1 MFLKKTSDVIIIGS
15 GIVGN
20 SLALALSKMK
30 YKVRVIDKNRNVSEG
45 TTGYSSGICRMYYT
59 LLDSVKLSY
68 EAYQYWNLINGWN

>member
-30 YKVRVIDKNRNVSEG
+30 YKVRVKDKNRNVLEG
-45 TTGYSSGICRMYYT
+45 TTGYSSEICR
-59 LLDSVKLSY
+59 
-68 EAYQYWNLINGWN
+68 I

>member
-30 YKVRVIDKNRNVSEG
+30 YKGTFNRV
-45 TTGYSSGICRMYYT
+45 
-59 LLDSVKLSY
+59 
-68 EAYQYWNLINGWN
+68 WN